1 MSRQYWNSIMSAVA
15 FLQLFE
21 TPHLRSGFV
30 ALVKTV
36 ALMVSR
42 QSLTRPQKG
51 SQYVRGLE
59 ILVAKVSVLRALSN
73 FRPADYWETLSRPKK
88 NGVVLHRAGRGKGQE
103 SPPWAGTVG
112 SPPKATLSFLLR
124 RHFRLSAA
132 AVLPRPVSEQLYVTV
147 KLEELAEMCQVI
159 SFVVIALVH

>member
-1 MSRQYWNSIMSAVA
+1 MSAVA

-73 FRPADYWETLSRPKK
+73 FRPADY
-88 NGVVLHRAGRGKGQE
+88 
-103 SPPWAGTVG
+103 
-112 SPPKATLSFLLR
+112 
-124 RHFRLSAA
+124 
-132 AVLPRPVSEQLYVTV
+132 
-147 KLEELAEMCQVI
+147 
-159 SFVVIALVH
+159 